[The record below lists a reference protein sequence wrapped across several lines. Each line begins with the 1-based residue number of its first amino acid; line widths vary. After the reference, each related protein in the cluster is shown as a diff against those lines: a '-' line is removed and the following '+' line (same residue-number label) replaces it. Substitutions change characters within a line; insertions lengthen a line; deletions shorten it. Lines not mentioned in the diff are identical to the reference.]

1 MYQANGI
8 SLQCNSP
15 DSFCFVIAKLC
26 KEKNYFFK
34 LICDSS
40 RCMFYNK
47 MWKGQHHQRKEVLFF
62 SDFQIYHF
70 IKVKFFIKW
79 F

>member
-26 KEKNYFFK
+26 KEKKDFFK

-47 MWKGQHHQRKEVLFF
+47 MWKGAPPKERSAFLFRF
-62 SDFQIYHF
+62 PNVSFYQGQVFY
-70 IKVKFFIKW
+70 
-79 F
+79 